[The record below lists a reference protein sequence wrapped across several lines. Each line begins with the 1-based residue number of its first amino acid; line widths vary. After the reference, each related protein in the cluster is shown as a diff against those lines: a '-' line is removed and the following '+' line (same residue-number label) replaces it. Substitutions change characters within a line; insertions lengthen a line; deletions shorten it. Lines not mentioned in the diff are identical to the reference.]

1 MERTSKWVVPNDV
14 LLSQIAENLRQGER
28 VLLTVRGNSMN
39 PVWVDRRDQVELS
52 AFHREDAQ
60 SGVVVLA
67 GLESGGHV
75 LHRIIKIAGERV
87 TLQGDGNL
95 YSEEQTEV
103 SLIMARVTAF
113 VRNGKKGR
121 CDSWKW
127 KTYSWMWMRMYPMRR
142 WLLAVWRILIK

>member
-14 LLSQIAENLRQGER
+14 LLSQIADNLRQGKR

-39 PVWVDRRDQVELS
+39 PVWMDRRDQVELS
-52 AFHREDAQ
+52 AFRQEDARV
-60 SGVVVLA
+60 GVVVLA
-67 GLESGGHV
+67 GLKSGGHV